1 MRFKLTAAH
10 AINRLLG
17 AGWVIVLAYL
27 LILAV
32 DSFVTDCT
40 GDSCIF
46 IYVAKGILQGDI
58 PYLDRWDHK
67 GPLLYFLNSIG
78 LIIHEGFGG
87 LLIQALFLLGTCYFA
102 FAALRNSFGAVPALL
117 ALALF
122 LAFFTKF
129 NLPGNFTEQYGLLFQ
144 FLTLYLFVRSED
156 QAKPNISPPHFASL
170 HLGIGALGAASFL
183 LRPNLVALWIV
194 IGLYWLFVRGNSLRK
209 LAWAVF
215 GGGSVL
221 ITVAMLFLYLGA
233 WNALWDAV
241 IVFNLAHSGASL
253 QERLGVVQFLL
264 TQMLPISLLVIAS
277 WFLGISCL
285 IRARVQVERFK
296 GLLIVALILLPLEV
310 VSLSLS
316 GFEYRHYFLTA
327 LPVSML
333 LLALFVRF
341 VLEQR
346 LIAPSLVSVALL
358 IGAAYYA
365 SPHLNFERISNKYGQ
380 NGMSV
385 IQKDSPIAV
394 RLRDLIQGATAPDDT
409 ILAWGKGAWIYLLSD
424 RDAPTRFFYDVPLT
438 KPNYTNQSMR
448 DEFFSDVKEQ
458 IPRLIIDM
466 RHSRLP
472 PLAPAERESWRST
485 GRYQHDPADFQP
497 FFDFVDAN
505 YLAVD
510 STPPFIIYALRHNN
524 VEIAAPEENRLII
537 RALYDVYLNGRTLT
551 YVRRQC
557 ANDDAAKRFILHVI
571 PVDKSVIGGNEQ
583 HTMDFSFIEGEDWY
597 VGESCV
603 VSRELPD
610 YAIEYIRTGQYDIT
624 RSRHEWL
631 SEYHFSRPN

>member
-1 MRFKLTAAH
+1 MAAH

-17 AGWVIVLAYL
+17 VGWVIVLAYL

-46 IYVAKGILQGDI
+46 IYVAKGILQGEI
-58 PYLDRWDHK
+58 PYLDRWDNK
-67 GPLLYFLNSIG
+67 GPLLYFLNFIG
-78 LIIHEGFGG
+78 LVIHEGIGG
-87 LLIQALFLLGTCYFA
+87 LLIQALFLLGACSIA

-144 FLTLYLFVRSED
+144 FLTLYLFVRSEE
-156 QAKPNISPPHFASL
+156 QAKPNVSPLHFASL
-170 HLGIGALGAASFL
+170 HLGIGVLGAASFL

-221 ITVAMLFLYLGA
+221 ITVAGLFLVMGA
-233 WNALWDAV
+233 FDAFWDAV
-241 IVFNLAHSGASL
+241 IVFNFAQGGASF
-253 QERLGVVQFLL
+253 QERLGVVQYLL

-296 GLLIVALILLPLEV
+296 VLLLVALILLPLEV

-333 LLALFVRF
+333 LLAFLVWF
-341 VLEQR
+341 VLEQG
-346 LIAPSLVSVALL
+346 LIAPLLVSAALL
-358 IGAAYYA
+358 IGAGYYA
-365 SPHLNFERISNKYGQ
+365 SPFSNFERLAGKYWQ
-380 NGMSV
+380 NGTSV
-385 IQKDSPIAV
+385 IQMGSPIAV

-409 ILAWGKGAWIYLLSD
+409 ILVWGKGAWIYLLSE

-438 KPNYTNQSMR
+438 KPNYTNQAIR
-448 DEFFSDVKEQ
+448 DEFFSAVKEQ
-458 IPRLIIDM
+458 KPKLIVDM
-466 RHSRLP
+466 RASRLP
-472 PLAPAERESWRST
+472 PLAPIERRGWRST
-485 GRYQHDPADFQP
+485 GRYKHDPEDFQP
-497 FFDFVDAN
+497 FFDFVEAN

-510 STPPFIIYALRHNN
+510 STPHAIYALKHNN
-524 VEIAAPEENRLII
+524 VEIAVPEQGRLII
-537 RALYDVYLNGRTLT
+537 HSAYDVYLDGKTLT

-557 ANDDAAKRFILHVI
+557 ANDDAAKRFILHV
-571 PVDKSVIGGNEQ
+571 
-583 HTMDFSFIEGEDWY
+583 F
-597 VGESCV
+597 
-603 VSRELPD
+603 L
-610 YAIEYIRTGQYDIT
+610 
-624 RSRHEWL
+624 
-631 SEYHFSRPN
+631 